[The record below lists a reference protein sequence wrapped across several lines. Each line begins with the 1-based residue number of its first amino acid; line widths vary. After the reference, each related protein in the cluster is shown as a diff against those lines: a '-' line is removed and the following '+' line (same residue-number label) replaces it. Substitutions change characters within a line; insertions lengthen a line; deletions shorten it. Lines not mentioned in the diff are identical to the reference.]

1 MTHNKHKEITLKN
14 KDIEEYNKYLDDDFY
29 TDNFLYDIKK
39 STTKSDFN
47 ICINCK
53 SSNIITEGGIKTC
66 NDCGVINEEKLN
78 NNVDISNNDEIDS
91 SHKYGGPSNNQFTKG
106 TKIAAKGFN
115 RISLIQNQGQ
125 TCYTELALLK
135 ENTLIQ
141 NTCKK
146 YNISQNCIDTAQ
158 IYYKMIYTKKHDKGK
173 RKGKNIIMRRVNKLL
188 VQAGCLFNA
197 CKIQG
202 EPRTVQE
209 IADIFNIEIKHVNR
223 GCRKFSELI
232 NVNTMYYQ
240 FKSSKSVDFIQRF
253 SENLNID
260 KKYIDIAKDI
270 SRNIHK
276 LDLAATHE
284 PPSIAA
290 GCILLVVNIYNIQL
304 SKKQIS
310 DIFGISDV
318 TISKTYR
325 KIYPFHKILV
335 SNKITDLIIEKKN
348 DIVNNENNLINTET
362 EDSSI
367 YSDTVET
374 TETTE
379 NNETIDS
386 VKKQRK
392 PRILQLDKE
401 VKVKV
406 KEVKTDKIVKSVKVS
421 K

>member
-14 KDIEEYNKYLDDDFY
+14 KELEYNKYLDDDFY
-29 TDNFLYDIKK
+29 TDNLLDTIKK
-39 STTKSDFN
+39 TTIKSDSN

-53 SSNIITEGGIKTC
+53 SPNIITEGSIKTC
-66 NDCGVINEEKLN
+66 NDCGVINEETLN

-135 ENTLIQ
+135 ENELIK

-173 RKGKNIIMRRVNKLL
+173 REGKNIIMRRVNKLL

-348 DIVNNENNLINTET
+348 AIVNNENNLNKENNLINTET

-367 YSDTVET
+367 YSDTI
-374 TETTE
+374 ETTE
-379 NNETIDS
+379 NSESIDS

-392 PRILQLDKE
+392 PRTK
-401 VKVKV
+401 
-406 KEVKTDKIVKSVKVS
+406 KTDKIEKVKVEKVKVVKVS

>member
-1 MTHNKHKEITLKN
+1 MTHNKHKEI
-14 KDIEEYNKYLDDDFY
+14 IYNKYLDDDY
-29 TDNFLYDIKK
+29 EIDNFLSTIKIN
-39 STTKSDFN
+39 TDLN
-47 ICINCK
+47 VCINCK
-53 SSNIITEGGIKTC
+53 SSNIITEGSTKTC
-66 NDCGVINEEKLN
+66 NECGVINEERLN
-78 NNVDISNNDEIDS
+78 NNVDITNNDEADT
-91 SHKYGGPSNNQFTKG
+91 SHKYGGPSNNQFTNG
-106 TKIAAKGFN
+106 TKIASKGFN

-125 TCYTELALLK
+125 IKYTDLALLK
-135 ENTLIQ
+135 ENELIK

-146 YNISQNCIDTAQ
+146 YNINQKCIETAQ

-173 RKGKNIIMRRVNKLL
+173 REGKNIIMRRVNKLL

-232 NVNTMYYQ
+232 NINTMYYQ

-348 DIVNNENNLINTET
+348 AIVNKENNLITTET
-362 EDSSI
+362 EESSV
-367 YSDTVET
+367 YSEVIET

-379 NNETIDS
+379 ETEVVSII
-386 VKKQRK
+386 KKQRK
-392 PRILQLDKE
+392 PRVSKKNKE
-401 VKVKV
+401 I
-406 KEVKTDKIVKSVKVS
+406 EINNVKT
-421 K
+421 

>member
-1 MTHNKHKEITLKN
+1 
-14 KDIEEYNKYLDDDFY
+14 
-29 TDNFLYDIKK
+29 
-39 STTKSDFN
+39 
-47 ICINCK
+47 
-53 SSNIITEGGIKTC
+53 
-66 NDCGVINEEKLN
+66 
-78 NNVDISNNDEIDS
+78 
-91 SHKYGGPSNNQFTKG
+91 
-106 TKIAAKGFN
+106 
-115 RISLIQNQGQ
+115 
-125 TCYTELALLK
+125 
-135 ENTLIQ
+135 
-141 NTCKK
+141 
-146 YNISQNCIDTAQ
+146 
-158 IYYKMIYTKKHDKGK
+158 MIYTKKHDKGK
-173 RKGKNIIMRRVNKLL
+173 REGKNIIMRRVNKLL

-260 KKYIDIAKDI
+260 KKYIDVAKDI

-348 DIVNNENNLINTET
+348 VIINNENNLNKENNLINTET

-367 YSDTVET
+367 YSDTI
-374 TETTE
+374 ETTE
-379 NNETIDS
+379 NSES
-386 VKKQRK
+386 VESIKKQRI
-392 PRILQLDKE
+392 PRTKKADKIE
-401 VKVKV
+401 KVKIEKVKV
-406 KEVKTDKIVKSVKVS
+406 EKVKIS

>member
-1 MTHNKHKEITLKN
+1 MTQNKYKETI
-14 KDIEEYNKYLDDDFY
+14 YNKYLDNDY
-29 TDNFLYDIKK
+29 EIDNFLSTIKK
-39 STTKSDFN
+39 YNINSDSN

-53 SSNIITEGGIKTC
+53 SSNIITEGSTKTC
-66 NDCGVINEEKLN
+66 NECGVVNEEILN
-78 NNVDISNNDEIDS
+78 NNVDITKNDEAET

-106 TKIAAKGFN
+106 TKIAAIVFN
-115 RISLIQNQGQ
+115 RIKLIQNQGQ
-125 TCYTELALLK
+125 TGYTELALLK
-135 ENTLIQ
+135 ENELIK

-146 YNISQNCIDTAQ
+146 HKINQNCIDTAQ

-173 RKGKNIIMRRVNKLL
+173 REGKNIIMRRVNKLL

-348 DIVNNENNLINTET
+348 AIISKENNLITTET
-362 EDSSI
+362 EDSSLCSEI
-367 YSDTVET
+367 IET
-374 TETTE
+374 TTE
-379 NNETIDS
+379 ASEEKEIVS
-386 VKKQRK
+386 IVKKQRK
-392 PRILQLDKE
+392 TRVSKKNKE
-401 VKVKV
+401 V
-406 KEVKTDKIVKSVKVS
+406 KEVKDI
-421 K
+421 

>member
-1 MTHNKHKEITLKN
+1 MTQNKYKETI
-14 KDIEEYNKYLDDDFY
+14 YNKYLDNDY
-29 TDNFLYDIKK
+29 EIDNFLSTIKK
-39 STTKSDFN
+39 YNINSDSN

-53 SSNIITEGGIKTC
+53 SSNIITEGSTKTC
-66 NDCGVINEEKLN
+66 NECGVVNEEILN
-78 NNVDISNNDEIDS
+78 NNVDITKNDEAET

-106 TKIAAKGFN
+106 TKIAAIGFN
-115 RISLIQNQGQ
+115 RIKLIQNQGQ
-125 TCYTELALLK
+125 TGYTELALLK
-135 ENTLIQ
+135 ENELIK

-146 YNISQNCIDTAQ
+146 HKINQNCIDTAQ

-173 RKGKNIIMRRVNKLL
+173 REGKNIIMRRVNKLL

-348 DIVNNENNLINTET
+348 AIISKENNLITTET
-362 EDSSI
+362 EDSSLCSEI
-367 YSDTVET
+367 IET
-374 TETTE
+374 TTE
-379 NNETIDS
+379 ASEEKEIVS
-386 VKKQRK
+386 IVKKQRK
-392 PRILQLDKE
+392 TRVSKKNKE
-401 VKVKV
+401 V
-406 KEVKTDKIVKSVKVS
+406 KEVKDI
-421 K
+421 